1 MISFV
6 VSPEE
11 LWDEKNEVF
20 ICKEPV
26 TIRLEHS
33 LRAVSKWEARHCKP
47 FIGKKEWT
55 ADEMLDYVRCMCL
68 DDRIDPAVFLSLSA
82 KQMEAVRTYIDL
94 PMTATWFSDK
104 EQRGSGRGG
113 SAITS
118 ELIYFWM
125 SSYGI
130 DWQAQDWHL
139 NRLITLIRI
148 CSEKNKPPKKMSKGA
163 AAARQRALNAK
174 RLKQF
179 HTGG

>member
-6 VSPEE
+6 ISPEE
-11 LWDEKNEVF
+11 LWDHKNEVF
-20 ICKEPV
+20 VHKAPV
-26 TIRLEHS
+26 MIHLEHS
-33 LRAVSKWEARHCKP
+33 LRAISKWEARYCKP

-55 ADEMLDYVRCMCL
+55 ASEMLDYVRCMCL
-68 DDRIDPAVFLSLSA
+68 DDSIDPAVFLSLSA
-82 KQMEAVRTYIDL
+82 KQMEAVQAYIDL
-94 PMTATWFSDK
+94 PMTATWFSNN
-104 EQRGSGRGG
+104 EQRVGNRG
-113 SAITS
+113 SAVTS

-139 NRLITLIRI
+139 NRLMTLIRI
-148 CSEKNKPPKKMSKGA
+148 CSEKNKPPKKMPKGA

-174 RLKQF
+174 RLKKS